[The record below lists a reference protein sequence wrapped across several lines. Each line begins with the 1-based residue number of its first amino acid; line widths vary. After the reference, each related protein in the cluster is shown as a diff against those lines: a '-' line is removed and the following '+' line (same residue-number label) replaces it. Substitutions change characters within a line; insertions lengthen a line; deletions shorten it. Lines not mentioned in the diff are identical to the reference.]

1 MGTRALAIFAISILI
16 FVGGCATTPPAPT
29 MTPLEIQSMQS
40 RQYENTYDVVFRS
53 VVSVFQDLGYT
64 IQGADK
70 ETGFVQANSAASSN
84 EMLKLWTGA
93 TESTQTKATAFVE
106 EIGGKIN
113 TRINF
118 VISTESSTAYGA
130 NQRNEKPVLSA
141 DVYQNAF
148 EKIENAIF
156 VRSASQ

>member
-1 MGTRALAIFAISILI
+1 MKKCVGFVLVAFSLFFLA
-16 FVGGCATTPPAPT
+16 GCATTPRAPA
-29 MTPLEIQSMQS
+29 MTPLEIQSMQT
-40 RQYENTYDVVFRS
+40 RQYENDYDVVFRS

-64 IQGADK
+64 IQDADK
-70 ETGFVQANSAASSN
+70 DTGFVQANSASSSN

-106 EIGGKIN
+106 TIGPS
-113 TRINF
+113 TQVRINF

-130 NQRNEKPVLSA
+130 DQRNEKPVLSA

-156 VRSASQ
+156 VRSASS

>member
-1 MGTRALAIFAISILI
+1 MGSRVLTLLVASIVIL
-16 FVGGCATTPPAPT
+16 VAGCATTPPAPT
-29 MTPLEIQSMQS
+29 MTPLEIQTMQS

-64 IQGADK
+64 IQDADK

-93 TESTQTKATAFVE
+93 TESTQTKATAFIE

-130 NQRNEKPVLSA
+130 DQRNEKPVLSA

-156 VRSASQ
+156 IRSASQ